1 MFDIPDADARTHDD
15 GRAAGSRSLDR
26 AVLHATLDLQRLVM
40 VLAQRTLFRQ
50 RAMPGYPPP
59 APTWRLLLAIE
70 EQAFADPGFQA
81 RHPAAVRQG
90 FARLADS
97 HFAGPDIDASVD
109 WQRDED
115 PLPAVYAIVR
125 GLMQQQSARTGNL
138 ES

>member
-1 MFDIPDADARTHDD
+1 MQRSTCSASSWCSRNARSS
-15 GRAAGSRSLDR
+15 GNGPCQ
-26 AVLHATLDLQRLVM
+26 ATRL
-40 VLAQRTLFRQ
+40 RH
-50 RAMPGYPPP
+50 PPC
-59 APTWRLLLAIE
+59 LLLAIE

-97 HFAGPDIDASVD
+97 HFAGPDIDASVE